1 MRSLEPAN
9 RRRDAMTVLTIA
21 GIAACISGALTG
33 TAVGSSAMQY
43 RTAYDFEL
51 PQPQRIS
58 DFDGLGEVQPPLP
71 DHYPIE
77 TPSGRY
83 EVYELSA
90 RGLYANRYPDF
101 PEPVFAQR
109 EEAVLEAE
117 PVPAIEAAAYTD
129 PPTLDQP
136 LLSPR
141 PELKTVTVSRGTET
155 TVAMVEPEPDAERM
169 SSPRAPLAKPQ

>member
-1 MRSLEPAN
+1 
-9 RRRDAMTVLTIA
+9 MTVLTIA

-51 PQPQRIS
+51 PQPQPQPQPQPIS
-58 DFDGLGEVQPPLP
+58 DVAGSAEVQPPLP

-109 EEAVLEAE
+109 EEAVLEAQ
-117 PVPAIEAAAYTD
+117 PAPAVEAAVYAD
-129 PPTLDQP
+129 SPSLDEP

-141 PELKTVTVSRGTET
+141 PELTTVTVSRGTET
-155 TVAMVEPEPDAERM
+155 TVATVEPEPDAERR
-169 SSPRAPLAKPQ
+169 SSPRALLAKPQ